1 MVKQA
6 LLWVMGIGYVFAGV
20 LHFVTP
26 DSYLPMMPEWVP
38 AHLPMVYLSGAAE
51 VVLGAAVLE
60 PKLRRAA
67 AYGIIVLLIAI
78 FPANVHIAVHDIPV
92 FGAAE
97 GAGAMN
103 WVRLPIQAL
112 LIVWAWWYTLPADA

>member
-26 DSYLPMMPEWVP
+26 DSYLPIMPPWIP
-38 AHLPMVYLSGAAE
+38 AHLTMVYLSGAAE

-60 PKLRRAA
+60 PKLRRVAA
-67 AYGIIVLLIAI
+67 WGIIALLIAI
-78 FPANVHIAVHDIPV
+78 FPANVNIAVHNVPV

-97 GAGAMN
+97 GAGSAN

-112 LIVWAWWYTLPADA
+112 LIVWAWWYTLPDDA